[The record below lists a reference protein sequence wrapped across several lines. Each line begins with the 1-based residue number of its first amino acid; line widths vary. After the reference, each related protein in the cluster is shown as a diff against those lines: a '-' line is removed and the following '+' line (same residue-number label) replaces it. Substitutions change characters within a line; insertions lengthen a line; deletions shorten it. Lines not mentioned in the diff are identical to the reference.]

1 MSSPFPLLTATEAAQ
16 FIQHGDTVAFGGFT
30 PAGTPKEIPSALALR
45 ARAEHDAGRPFQI
58 GVITGASTGP
68 SLDGALAKAEA
79 ISFRTPYQS
88 DPDLRRAINSGR
100 TRFFDLHLSQV
111 AQHVRT
117 GALGPVHWTV
127 LEIADLTPDGRVV
140 LTSGVGA
147 APTFARCGER
157 ILLELN
163 RRHPAGLC
171 GLHDIY
177 EPIDPPHRG
186 EIPLY
191 AVSDRIGQPW
201 LQLDP
206 AKIVGVVLTDRDD
219 EVGAFASPDAITTRI
234 GENVADFLAAE
245 LRSGRV
251 PTDFLPLQ
259 SGVGDIANAVLGA
272 LGAHPD
278 IPRFSMYSEVLQD
291 ATIALLRSG
300 KLKFASGCSL
310 TLSPPVLKA
319 LYADLSALRS
329 RLVLRPQ
336 EISNHPEVVRRLGI
350 ISVNT
355 AIEADLQGNINSTHV
370 LGKIMMNG
378 IGGSGDFTRNA
389 HLSIFTCPSLQKDGR
404 ISTIVPQVTHAD
416 HSEHSVQVIVTEH
429 GVADLRRLDP
439 RQRADLIIEKCAHP
453 DFRDELRCYLAFC
466 REGHEPFNFDHA
478 FAFHRRYLATGDMRG
493 ALAEPTVTEEL
504 PPVDR
509 DERPGTLVK

>member
-1 MSSPFPLLTATEAAQ
+1 MSLPFPILTAAEAAAL
-16 FIQHGDTVAFGGFT
+16 IPHGATVAFGGFT
-30 PAGTPKEIPSALALR
+30 PAGTPKDIPAALAER
-45 ARAEHDAGRPFQI
+45 ALAEHAAGRPFQI

-68 SLDGALAKAEA
+68 SLDGALARADA

-88 DPDLRRAINSGR
+88 DPDLRKAINTGR
-100 TRFFDLHLSQV
+100 VRFFDLHLSQV

-127 LEIADLTPDGRVV
+127 LEASDLTSDGRIV

-157 ILLELN
+157 ILIELN
-163 RRHPAGLC
+163 SRHPTALC

-177 EPIDPPHRG
+177 EPVDPPHRG

-191 AVSDRIGQPW
+191 SVSDRIGQPW

-206 AKIVGVVLTDRDD
+206 AKIAGVVLTERED
-219 EVGAFASPDAITTRI
+219 ETGGFAAPDPVTTRI

-245 LRSGRV
+245 LRAARI
-251 PTDFLPLQ
+251 PTEFLPLQ

-272 LGAHPD
+272 LGAHPE

-291 ATIALLRSG
+291 ATLALLREG

-310 TLSPPVLKA
+310 TLSPPALKA
-319 LYADLSALRS
+319 LYADLSTLRS

-336 EISNHPEVVRRLGI
+336 EISNNPEIVRRLGI

-355 AIEADLQGNINSTHV
+355 AIEADLQGNINSTH
-370 LGKIMMNG
+370 LFGQTLMNG

-389 HLSIFTCPSLQKDGR
+389 HLSIFTCPSLQKGGK
-404 ISTIVPQVTHAD
+404 ISTLVPHVTHAD

-439 RQRADLIIEKCAHP
+439 RQRAERIIEKCAHP
-453 DFRDELRCYLAFC
+453 DFREELRRYLALC
-466 REGHEPFNFDHA
+466 RAGHEPFAFEHA
-478 FAFHRRYLATGDMRG
+478 FAFHRRFQQTGDMRG
-493 ALAEPTVTEEL
+493 AFTGPA
-504 PPVDR
+504 
-509 DERPGTLVK
+509 

>member
-1 MSSPFPLLTATEAAQ
+1 MPLPFPSLNAAEAAAL
-16 FIQHGDTVAFGGFT
+16 IPHGATVAFGGFT
-30 PAGTPKEIPSALALR
+30 PAGTPKDIPAALAVR
-45 ARAEHDAGRPFQI
+45 AVAEHAAGRPFQI
-58 GVITGASTGP
+58 GIITGASTGP
-68 SLDGALAKAEA
+68 SLDGALARADA

-88 DPDLRRAINSGR
+88 DPDLRKAINTGR
-100 TRFFDLHLSQV
+100 VRFFDLHLSQV

-127 LEIADLTPDGRVV
+127 LEASDLTPDGRVV

-157 ILLELN
+157 ILIELN
-163 RRHPAGLC
+163 SRHPSTLC

-177 EPIDPPHRG
+177 EPVDPPHRG

-191 AVSDRIGQPW
+191 DVSDRIGQPW

-206 AKIVGVVLTDRDD
+206 TKIAGVVVTHRED
-219 EVGAFASPDAITTRI
+219 ETGAFAAPDAVTTRI

-245 LRSGRV
+245 LRSARI
-251 PTDFLPLQ
+251 PTEFLPLQ

-272 LGAHPD
+272 LGAHPE

-291 ATIALLRSG
+291 ATLALLRAG

-310 TLSPPVLKA
+310 TLSPPALKA
-319 LYADLSALRS
+319 LYADLADLRS

-336 EISNHPEVVRRLGI
+336 EISNNPEIVRRLGI

-355 AIEADLQGNINSTHV
+355 AIEADLQGNINSTH
-370 LGKIMMNG
+370 LFGQTLMNG

-389 HLSIFTCPSLQKDGR
+389 HLSIFTCPSLQKGGK
-404 ISTIVPQVTHAD
+404 ISTLVPHVTHAD

-439 RQRADLIIEKCAHP
+439 RQRAERIIAKCAHP
-453 DFRDELRCYLAFC
+453 DFREDLRRYLALC
-466 REGHEPFNFDHA
+466 REGHEPFAFEHA
-478 FAFHRRYLATGDMRG
+478 FAFHRRFQQTGDMRG
-493 ALAEPTVTEEL
+493 AFTA
-504 PPVDR
+504 
-509 DERPGTLVK
+509 